1 MVAKDPQTVPRTT
14 HIELFRDYK
23 TRKNR
28 IEAEYKLMEK
38 QRKDLQDQVNHCRE
52 QIEQLQCQLLNR
64 DVHCGCNKV
73 SRVRFDKYDHANSEI
88 I

>member
-23 TRKNR
+23 TKKNR

-38 QRKDLQDQVNHCRE
+38 QRKDLQDQVNHC
-52 QIEQLQCQLLNR
+52 QS
-64 DVHCGCNKV
+64 G
-73 SRVRFDKYDHANSEI
+73 
-88 I
+88 